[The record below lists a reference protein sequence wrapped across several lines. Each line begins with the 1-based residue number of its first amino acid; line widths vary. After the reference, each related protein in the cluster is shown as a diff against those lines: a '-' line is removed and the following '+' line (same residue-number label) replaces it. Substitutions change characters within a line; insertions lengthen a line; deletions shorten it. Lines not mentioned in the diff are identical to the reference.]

1 MITIPL
7 SQRINI
13 LLASIFHMRLSDL
26 TVARCT
32 TTIDVTVANI
42 KLHSVYVSV
51 HHENNCKERT
61 IAFNQ

>member
-1 MITIPL
+1 M
-7 SQRINI
+7 
-13 LLASIFHMRLSDL
+13 LLAGIFHMRLSDL

-32 TTIDVTVANI
+32 TTINVTVANI

-61 IAFNQ
+61 IVFNQ

>member
-1 MITIPL
+1 MMTIHL

-13 LLASIFHMRLSDL
+13 LLAGIFHMRLSDF

-32 TTIDVTVANI
+32 TTIDFTVANI

-51 HHENNCKERT
+51 HHESSFKERT
-61 IAFNQ
+61 IVFHQ